1 MLCGHNPPKKNC
13 RYNFAALALLA
24 STRRGALHSDKNYI
38 MTKSSSILQ
47 LLVRNFCAAVPGT
60 CFLLLIVNVAVNAQ
74 ARNEHWVAT
83 WGTAQQLIY
92 SGPTPPRPAQ
102 NPPPPVNLA
111 IPSMWSSVNNQTVR
125 MIARAS
131 IGGHRIRVRLANAFG
146 SAPLQIGTAHIALH
160 SKDAVITPS
169 SDRALTF
176 SGRASCLIPPGAV
189 MLSDPVDLAITPLA
203 ELAVSLYLPKE
214 STTSTH
220 LFGEHTTYLSK
231 EGDFTGSA
239 EIADATTSLAY
250 YWLAGIDVLAPANAT
265 TIVAFGD
272 SITDGHGSMPNTD
285 HTWPAY
291 FAKRLQGD
299 KRTTS
304 FGVVNVGISG
314 NQVLR
319 DGGGV
324 LGGMSA
330 LARFERDV
338 LTQPGAKFVLLME
351 GINDISSRTRQPD
364 ADVKA
369 VTEDLVAGYNQII
382 ERAHSHGMKIMGC
395 TLTPFEGARAF
406 TEKGEAART
415 AVNQW
420 IRTSGAFD
428 GVVDFDAATRDPNN
442 PKRFRAA
449 FHAGDWLH
457 PGDAGYD
464 AMANAINLSL
474 FLQISDSAVPK
485 KR

>member
-1 MLCGHNPPKKNC
+1 
-13 RYNFAALALLA
+13 
-24 STRRGALHSDKNYI
+24 
-38 MTKSSSILQ
+38 MTKRKVHNWQISFVSGIL
-47 LLVRNFCAAVPGT
+47 LCV
-60 CFLLLIVNVAVNAQ
+60 VATAQ
-74 ARNEHWVAT
+74 AQEHWVAT

-92 SGPTPPRPAQ
+92 NGPTAPRPPQ

-111 IPSMWSSVNNQTVR
+111 VPPIWSSVNNQTVR
-125 MIARAS
+125 MIVRAS
-131 IGGHRIRVRLANAFG
+131 VGGRSVRVRLVNAFG
-146 SAPLQIGTAHIALH
+146 SAPLQIGAAHIALR
-160 SKDAVITPS
+160 SKDSSIVSA

-176 SGRASCLIPPGAV
+176 SGHTSCLIPPGAV
-189 MLSDPVDLAITPLA
+189 MLSDPVELIVAPLA
-203 ELAVSLYLPKE
+203 ELAVSIYVPKE
-214 STTSTH
+214 STTSAH
-220 LFGEHTTYLSK
+220 MFGEHTAYLSK
-231 EGDFTGSA
+231 EGDFSGSA
-239 EIADATTSLAY
+239 EIADATTSLGY
-250 YWLAGIDVLAPANAT
+250 YWLAGVDVLAPANAA

-291 FAKRLQGD
+291 FTKRLQSE
-299 KRTTS
+299 KRTAQ

-330 LARFERDV
+330 LARLERDV

-351 GINDISSRTRQPD
+351 GINDISGRTRQPEAD
-364 ADVKA
+364 APA
-369 VTEDLVAGYNQII
+369 VAAEVIAGYKQII
-382 ERAHSHGMKIMGC
+382 AHAHERGLKIIGC

-415 AVNQW
+415 IVNQW

-428 GVVDFDAATRDPNN
+428 AVVDFDAATRDTNN
-442 PKRFRAA
+442 PKRFREA

-457 PGDAGYD
+457 LGDAGYE
-464 AMANAINLSL
+464 AMANAIDLAIFTPN
-474 FLQISDSAVPK
+474 AKAAK